1 MKPRKSGVLW
11 LEVPSHV
18 RSRPVNERSVDA
30 CEQPVSGHF
39 SVQRIRPPIL
49 RRPKSPIPVSETM
62 MFLIGSTLEPIPV
75 GWPVPRR

>member
-11 LEVPSHV
+11 LEVPCHV
-18 RSRPVNERSVDA
+18 RSRPVNGRSVDA
-30 CEQPVSGHF
+30 CEHPFQTIF

-62 MFLIGSTLEPIPV
+62 MFLIGSTLALFA
-75 GWPVPRR
+75 